1 MQVFKTYHNIIKRKF
16 LAISILLVAYL
27 GLSLLYSHSEL
38 TPGVNSFTDIEMRVA
53 FLNEDLINENSTE
66 LVEGLKSYLS
76 QYSEIVTVVDNRED
90 IQKAL
95 FSNEIQAAIRIPYGF
110 TKEFFKDSSLTIE
123 QMSKPDSLEA
133 IYMQMHINKYLNKGK
148 IYASYLDE
156 NQQSQIVERVNYDLS
171 KQVNVEVHGDNNVLF
186 EVTRNM
192 LNHYNFLGLYLLFSI
207 VSGVG
212 MTMMVFNKP
221 EIIKRN
227 NISSLSI
234 SNRNFQLFLGNISY
248 VLFCWGLGIVVSI
261 VFFRQQFSLPK
272 TMLFSI
278 NALCFAI
285 TCLSIGFLIGKNV
298 RNKNTFNSLVAII
311 ILSMTFI
318 GGLFIP
324 LELMSLK
331 IVKVAQFTPI
341 YWYIKANNNI
351 QNLNIVSSDYLMP
364 IGWQILMVC
373 AFGIGIFAI
382 TIIISKVKYS
392 RFHSQ

>member
-1 MQVFKTYHNIIKRKF
+1 MQVFKTYHKIIKKKF
-16 LAISILLVAYL
+16 PAIAILLVAYL
-27 GLSLLYSHSEL
+27 GLSLFYSHSDS
-38 TPGVNSFTDIEMRVA
+38 TSGVNSFTDIEVQIA
-53 FLNEDLINENSTE
+53 FLNEDITNENNKE
-66 LVEGLKSYLS
+66 LVEGLKNYLS
-76 QYSEIVTVVDNRED
+76 QHAEIVTVVDNRED

-110 TKEFFKDSSLTIE
+110 TKEFFKDSSLIIE

-133 IYMQMHINKYLNKGK
+133 FYIQMHINKYLNKAK

-156 NQQSQIVERVNYDLS
+156 DDQAQIVEKVNYDLS
-171 KQVNVEVHGDNNVLF
+171 KQINVEVYGDSNVLF

-311 ILSMTFI
+311 ILGMTFI

-324 LELMSLK
+324 LELMSSK
-331 IVKVAQFTPI
+331 IIKMAQFTPI

-351 QNLNIVSSDYLMP
+351 QNLDIVPSDYLIS

-373 AFGIGIFAI
+373 AFGAGILTL

>member
-1 MQVFKTYHNIIKRKF
+1 MQVFKTYHKIIKRKF
-16 LAISILLVAYL
+16 LSIAILLVAYL
-27 GLSLLYSHSEL
+27 GLSLLYSHSDL
-38 TPGVNSFTDIEMRVA
+38 TSDVNSFTDIEVEIA
-53 FLNEDLINENSTE
+53 FLNEDMTNENNTE
-66 LVEGLKSYLS
+66 LVEGMKSYLS
-76 QYSEIVTVVDNRED
+76 QHAEIVTVVDNRED
-90 IQKAL
+90 IQNAL

-110 TKEFFKDSSLTIE
+110 TKKFFKDNSLTIE

-133 IYMQMHINKYLNKGK
+133 FYVQSHINKFLNKAK
-148 IYASYLDE
+148 IYASYMDE
-156 NQQSQIVERVNYDLS
+156 DDQAQIVERVKDDLS
-171 KQVNVEVHGDNNVLF
+171 KYINVEVHGDSNVLL

-192 LNHYNFLGLYLLFSI
+192 INHYNFLGLYLLFSI

-212 MTMMVFNKP
+212 MSMMVFNKP

-248 VLFCWGLGIVVSI
+248 VLFCWGLGMLISI
-261 VFFRQQFSLPK
+261 VFFRHQFSLPK
-272 TMLFSI
+272 TILFSI

-324 LELMSLK
+324 LELMSSK
-331 IVKVAQFTPI
+331 IIKVAQFTPI
-341 YWYIKANNNI
+341 YWYIKANDNI
-351 QNLNIVSSDYLMP
+351 QNLDIVSSDYLIP
-364 IGWQILMVC
+364 IGWQILTVC
-373 AFGIGIFAI
+373 AFGIGIFAF
-382 TIIISKVKYS
+382 TFIISKVKYS